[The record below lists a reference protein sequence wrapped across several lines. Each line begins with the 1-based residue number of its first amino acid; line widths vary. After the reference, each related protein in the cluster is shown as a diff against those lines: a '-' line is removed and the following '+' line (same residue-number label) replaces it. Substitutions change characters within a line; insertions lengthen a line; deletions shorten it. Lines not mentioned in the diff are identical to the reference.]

1 MPVISAHALLAIT
14 GLGLWGYYL
23 FSDST
28 RLAWAAV
35 ALLAVVATLGLIMAS
50 RWIVV
55 YRTHRAPRLAVATG
69 AHSAPG
75 RLFNPAATDPA
86 SAGRAGVSG
95 PPERHFPLPVVIA
108 HGLFAT
114 VTIVFVV
121 LTALDGRKLTAD
133 PAARPTT
140 GRALPRHGGAHHGG
154 GRDEAPPPSG
164 QAVAQA
170 GSASRDLDQAVVLA
184 GPLAPG
190 RAPVLRRPEPVPT
203 ARSAMN
209 ESSVSRTGATRT
221 AGTPRGGR
229 PPWLPASR

>member
-1 MPVISAHALLAIT
+1 MSLAALFSWLITAGGGLYLLTIWLIEYDHEFQSGAATRLPVPVISAHALLAIT

-55 YRTHRAPRLAVATG
+55 YRTHRTPRLAVAATG

-75 RLFNPAATDPA
+75 GLFNTSATDPA
-86 SAGRAGVSG
+86 GAGRDARAGVTG

-121 LTALDGRKLTAD
+121 LTALDI
-133 PAARPTT
+133 
-140 GRALPRHGGAHHGG
+140 GG
-154 GRDEAPPPSG
+154 G
-164 QAVAQA
+164 
-170 GSASRDLDQAVVLA
+170 
-184 GPLAPG
+184 
-190 RAPVLRRPEPVPT
+190 
-203 ARSAMN
+203 
-209 ESSVSRTGATRT
+209 
-221 AGTPRGGR
+221 
-229 PPWLPASR
+229 